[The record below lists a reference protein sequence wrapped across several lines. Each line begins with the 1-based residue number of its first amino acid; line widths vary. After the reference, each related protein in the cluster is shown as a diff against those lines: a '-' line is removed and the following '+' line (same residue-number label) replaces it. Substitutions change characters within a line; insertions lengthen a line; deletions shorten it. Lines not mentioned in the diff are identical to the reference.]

1 MMKRLLAGI
10 FRVFLLISCKLIT
23 GVQARWLSPP
33 TNRVRIYYANHSS
46 HLDGIVLWS
55 CFPANLRNTI
65 HPVAAKDYWGKSRLK
80 RFIAEDVFN
89 SILIT
94 RKPRSQD
101 NPLNVLENILSQ
113 YQSLILFPE
122 GTRGSG
128 EQIADFKCGL
138 FYLAK
143 QFPQIEMV
151 PVYLSN
157 LNRVLPKGSKLLV
170 PIICYATFGEPI
182 QPLNEGETKNS
193 FLTRAKQAL
202 EELAP

>member
-1 MMKRLLAGI
+1 MMKRFLAKI

-23 GVQARWLSPP
+23 GVQARWLSEP

-46 HLDGIVLWS
+46 HLDGLVLWS
-55 CFPANLRNTI
+55 CFPAHLRNTI
-65 HPVAAKDYWGKSRLK
+65 HPIAAKDYWGKSRLR
-80 RFIAEDVFN
+80 RFIAKDVFN
-89 SILIT
+89 SVLIS
-94 RKPRSQD
+94 RKPNSQD
-101 NPLNVLENILSQ
+101 NPLTTLEEVLGQ
-113 YQSLILFPE
+113 YQSMIFFPE

-128 EQIADFKCGL
+128 EQIADFKGGL

-143 QFPQIEMV
+143 QFPQVEII

-170 PIICYATFGEPI
+170 PIICYATFGKPI
-182 QPLNEGETKNS
+182 KPLNEHETKNG